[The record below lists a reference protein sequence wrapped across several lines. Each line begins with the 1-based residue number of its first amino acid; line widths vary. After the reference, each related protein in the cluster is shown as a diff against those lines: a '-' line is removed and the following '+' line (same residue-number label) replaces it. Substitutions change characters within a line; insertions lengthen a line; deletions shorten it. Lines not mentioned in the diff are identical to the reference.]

1 MSLALWQP
9 GCLASDIRA
18 RCSLGLAAPGSP
30 RNQSLLPHSGA
41 ALAAQWPGRSQGA
54 STSEHG
60 AVTEGGMAGT
70 LLAVMVMVAGG
81 RAQKTPSYSVVAPNT
96 IRPNTD
102 YYAAITMDG
111 IEGDLQVTP
120 EEHN

>member
-1 MSLALWQP
+1 
-9 GCLASDIRA
+9 
-18 RCSLGLAAPGSP
+18 
-30 RNQSLLPHSGA
+30 
-41 ALAAQWPGRSQGA
+41 
-54 STSEHG
+54 
-60 AVTEGGMAGT
+60 MAGT

-111 IEGDLQVTP
+111 IEGDLQVRTGATQLAVF
-120 EEHN
+120 